1 MRQENTETKQNELGE
16 IEKIV
21 SLNRVA
27 KVVKGGRRFKPHAHF
42 PIWRSLMVQL

>member
-27 KVVKGGRRFKPHAHF
+27 KVICLSIASALDKASD
-42 PIWRSLMVQL
+42 IA

>member
-1 MRQENTETKQNELGE
+1 MEQNELGF

-27 KVVKGGRRFKPHAHF
+27 KVVKL
-42 PIWRSLMVQL
+42 SLIHI